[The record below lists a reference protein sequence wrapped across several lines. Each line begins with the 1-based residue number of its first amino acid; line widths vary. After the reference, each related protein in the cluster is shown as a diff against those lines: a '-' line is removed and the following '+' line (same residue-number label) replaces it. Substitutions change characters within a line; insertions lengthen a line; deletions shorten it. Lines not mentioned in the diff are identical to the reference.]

1 MMEEESETYSLFISQ
16 LDETTYEYDRL
27 IGKLSSVENF
37 KFEDHSVPGKTS
49 REELEDQMDDVD
61 VVVILSGL
69 YSADKNLIER
79 EIDVAKTLQKP
90 IIIVRPYGMENVPGK
105 IEEAANEVIGW
116 NAGCI
121 IDSITETLEEEEDDY

>member
-1 MMEEESETYSLFISQ
+1 MIEDESQLYNLFISQ

-27 IGKLSSVENF
+27 IGKLSSVEDF

-49 REELEDQMDDVD
+49 KEELEDQMKDVD
-61 VVVILSGL
+61 AVVILSGL

-79 EIDVAKTLQKP
+79 EIDVAQNLKKP

-121 IDSITETLEEEEDDY
+121 IESITETLEEEEDF

>member
-1 MMEEESETYSLFISQ
+1 MIIEDESQLYHLFISQ

-27 IGKLSSVENF
+27 IGKLSSVEDF

-49 REELEDQMDDVD
+49 KNDLIQQITGVD
-61 VVVILSGL
+61 AVIILSGL
-69 YSADKNLIER
+69 YTADKNLIQL
-79 EIDVAKTLQKP
+79 EIDVASKLKKP

-121 IDSITETLEEEEDDY
+121 VDSIVESLEEDVED

>member
-1 MMEEESETYSLFISQ
+1 MIENESQLYNLFISQ

-27 IGKLSSVENF
+27 IGKLSSVEDF

-49 REELEDQMDDVD
+49 LEDLSKQMMDVD
-61 VVVILSGL
+61 AVVILSGL
-69 YSADKNLIER
+69 YSADKNLIQR
-79 EIDVAKTLQKP
+79 EIDVAQKLKKP

-121 IDSITETLEEEEDDY
+121 IDSIVESLDEDGEY